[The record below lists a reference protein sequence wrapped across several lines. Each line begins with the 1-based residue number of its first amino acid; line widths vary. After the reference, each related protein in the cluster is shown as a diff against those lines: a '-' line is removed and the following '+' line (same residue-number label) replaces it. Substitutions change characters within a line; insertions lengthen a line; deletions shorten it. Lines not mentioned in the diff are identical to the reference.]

1 MGTVGDCYDN
11 ALAESLFA
19 TVECELLQRVRL
31 TNREEAKTAIFR
43 SWRASTTAAGATRRW
58 ATWLPWN
65 RAFLERGAR
74 GRSEARA
81 SPRPRGV
88 FGGIEESIDRPGGRN
103 GRPVSSRTPRGPSV
117 DEFPA
122 VVFHFVSTKFFR
134 LFRCKAEEFCGLIHY
149 CRKELQW
156 RA

>member
-1 MGTVGDCYDN
+1 MRAAAARAADEPGGGEDCD
-11 ALAESLFA
+11 LPFPGG
-19 TVECELLQRVRL
+19 LLQPPPPPL
-31 TNREEAKTAIFR
+31 G
-43 SWRASTTAAGATRRW
+43 AGLRGSRGI
-58 ATWLPWN
+58 

-122 VVFHFVSTKFFR
+122 VVFHFISTKFFR
-134 LFRCKAEEFCGLIHY
+134 LFRCKAEEFFGLIHY